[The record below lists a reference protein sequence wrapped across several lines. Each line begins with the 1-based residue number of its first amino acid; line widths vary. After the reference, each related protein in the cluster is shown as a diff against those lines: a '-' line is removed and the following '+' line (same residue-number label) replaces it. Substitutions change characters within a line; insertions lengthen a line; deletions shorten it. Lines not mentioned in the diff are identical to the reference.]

1 MVGSVT
7 VSVAPRPTGRGL
19 WRETWRRYMRNPMRV
34 AGACASLLVIATSVL
49 APLIAPMH
57 YDVARIAESL
67 QQPSARHWLGTD
79 AIGRDVLSRL
89 LYGGRTSLAVAV
101 TVVGMAVAVGTPLG
115 IVAGF
120 RGGWID
126 YAVTRAVEITTA
138 LPALLLAMLLI
149 SVLGSGV
156 ANLIVALAAVA
167 WIEPCRL
174 MRAQTLALR
183 DREFVEAAWALG
195 ATTGR
200 LVWRHILPNALGPL
214 TVVVT
219 FGVARTIFAEASLSF
234 LGLGINDPLPSWG
247 KMVSESVA
255 YLQVYPV
262 LGIAPAVMI
271 AFTVLTLTLL
281 GDGLRDALSPAR
293 GYGVR

>member
-1 MVGSVT
+1 
-7 VSVAPRPTGRGL
+7 
-19 WRETWRRYMRNPMRV
+19 MRNPVRV
-34 AGACASLLVIATSVL
+34 AGAGASLFILATSFL
-49 APLIAPMH
+49 APLVAPTR
-57 YDVARIAESL
+57 YDVANIAESL
-67 QQPSARHWLGTD
+67 QRPSVRHWLGTD

-89 LYGGRTSLAVAV
+89 LYGGRTSLEVAI
-101 TVVGMAVAVGTPLG
+101 TVVALAAAVGVPLG
-115 IVAGF
+115 IFAGF
-120 RGGWID
+120 VGGWVD
-126 YAVTRAVEITTA
+126 YAVLRAIEITTA

-149 SVLGSGV
+149 SVLGSGI
-156 ANLIVALAAVA
+156 ANLVIALAAVA

-183 DREFVEAAWALG
+183 DREFVEASWALG
-195 ATTGR
+195 ATPGH
-200 LVWRHILPNALGPL
+200 LVWRHIVPNALGPL
-214 TVVVT
+214 TAVMT
-219 FGVARTIFAEASLSF
+219 LGIARTIFAEASLSF

-281 GDGLRDALSPAR
+281 GDGLRDALSPSK
-293 GYGVR
+293 GYGLR

>member
-1 MVGSVT
+1 
-7 VSVAPRPTGRGL
+7 
-19 WRETWRRYMRNPMRV
+19 MRHPVRA
-34 AGACASLLVIATSVL
+34 AGAGASLLVVVTSLL
-49 APLIAPMH
+49 APLVAPMR
-57 YDVARIAESL
+57 YDAAVIAEAL

-89 LYGGRTSLAVAV
+89 LYGGRTSLEVAVAV
-101 TVVGMAVAVGTPLG
+101 VGVAVAVGVPLG

-126 YAVTRAVEITTA
+126 YAVMRAVEVTTA

-149 SVLGSGV
+149 SVLGSGMR
-156 ANLIVALAAVA
+156 NLIGALAAVA

-183 DREFVEAAWALG
+183 GREFVEAAWALG
-195 ATTGR
+195 ATTR
-200 LVWRHILPNALGPL
+200 HLVGRHILPNALGPL
-214 TVVVT
+214 TVAVT
-219 FGVARTIFAEASLSF
+219 LGIARTIFAEASLSF

-271 AFTVLTLTLL
+271 AVTVLTLTLL

-293 GYGVR
+293 GSGLR